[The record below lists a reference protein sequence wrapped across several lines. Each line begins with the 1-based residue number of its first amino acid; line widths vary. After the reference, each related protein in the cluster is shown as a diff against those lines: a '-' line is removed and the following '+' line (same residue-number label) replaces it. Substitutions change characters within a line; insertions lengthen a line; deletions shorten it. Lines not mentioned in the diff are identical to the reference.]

1 MYLGQQQ
8 DRSSSPAKNS
18 TPTDQPQRKAVGRW
32 CLAGNVERPGVVSWL
47 IEVVA
52 VRRRWRYSRNP
63 LGSEN
68 SSPDSFECLMPQ
80 TYLNHVAPSVELT
93 IKCEQ
98 SNTNNFQRALCNNLE
113 RLRLTQGKRKQHVFV
128 LVLLRIIFYSD
139 VVQQM

>member
-52 VRRRWRYSRNP
+52 VRRRWRSDGRNP
-63 LGSEN
+63 PGTEN
-68 SSPDSFECLMPQ
+68 SSPVTEYLMPR
-80 TYLNHVAPSVELT
+80 TYLNHVAPSIELT
-93 IKCEQ
+93 
-98 SNTNNFQRALCNNLE
+98 L
-113 RLRLTQGKRKQHVFV
+113 
-128 LVLLRIIFYSD
+128 
-139 VVQQM
+139 QM